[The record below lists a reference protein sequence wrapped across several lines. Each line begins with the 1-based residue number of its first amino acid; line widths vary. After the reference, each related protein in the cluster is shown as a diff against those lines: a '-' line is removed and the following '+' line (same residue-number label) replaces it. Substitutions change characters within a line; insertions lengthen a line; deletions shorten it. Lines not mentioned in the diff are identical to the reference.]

1 MADPYPRA
9 IIPTEII
16 SGASPTTVKNP
27 FTFQTK
33 DELYDQVVDFVQMLF
48 FKHLLVSPKERKVV
62 IVESILCPTDIREVF
77 AKVLFRHFDVSAI
90 LYVPTH
96 LVILSTLAIDT
107 AVVVDLGYKE
117 ATVIPV
123 YSGVQVL
130 NAWQAQPLAGDAV
143 HHEIRR
149 QLIETGVSAER
160 LTDDIVEEIKVR
172 TCFVTTHER
181 ALKYRNNEE
190 ITPTPDVDYPVH
202 GQQSIMIPGKLRETA
217 YEVLFPDDNDR
228 LGLPYI
234 ILNAITACSMDTRK
248 QLIGNVVMIGGTA
261 MANGLTARLKKEIV
275 LLLQSDLYS
284 SKLHAET
291 MKFHNV
297 PAKENFAAW

>member
-1 MADPYPRA
+1 
-9 IIPTEII
+9 
-16 SGASPTTVKNP
+16 
-27 FTFQTK
+27 
-33 DELYDQVVDFVQMLF
+33 MLF

-181 ALKYRNNEE
+181 ALKFRNNKE

-248 QLIGNVVMIGGTA
+248 QLIENVVMIGGTA